1 VRTATRSGIDVTVGS
16 ELASWAHMSPLS
28 PRTDP
33 SAGGG
38 LEVVGLFAGVGGL
51 ELGFSRAGHT
61 TTALCEFDQAA
72 STVLRAHFPGVR
84 VHDDVRT
91 FRLPDRIGALTAGF
105 PCTDLSQAGR
115 TAGITGEASGLIAGV
130 LDAIECK
137 RRYRRPRWLVIENVP
152 FLLRLGRGAGIRY
165 LTDRISDLGY
175 RWAYRIID
183 TRAFGIP
190 QRRRRVILVAGLN
203 DDPRDVLFADEVAAL
218 GCDVDVDD
226 KPPVGFYWT
235 EGNTG
240 IGWAPNAV
248 PTLKGGSGLNIP
260 SPPAIWLSTRIA
272 TPHIRDAE
280 RLQGF
285 PVDWT
290 QPASELL
297 GTDRTRWKLV
307 GNAVSVPVAKW
318 IGQRLA
324 NPGEVVVDTGGARW
338 AGGGWPDAAW
348 GESRGSARVVWQVL
362 ASDRPLTFHLP
373 SVGDFL
379 EDEPADLSPRATS
392 GFLNR
397 LWRSRLR
404 QRALDPFVRAL
415 RDHALTQGGS
425 RASIPS
431 PVLGL

>member
-1 VRTATRSGIDVTVGS
+1 
-16 ELASWAHMSPLS
+16 MSPSSL
-28 PRTDP
+28 RMDP
-33 SAGGG
+33 SVGGG

-51 ELGFSRAGHT
+51 ELGCSRAGHT
-61 TTALCEFDQAA
+61 TTALCEIDQAA
-72 STVLRAHFPGVR
+72 STVLKAHFPGIR
-84 VHDDVRT
+84 VHDDVQT
-91 FRLPDRIGALTAGF
+91 FLMPDRIGALTAGF

-130 LDAIECK
+130 LDAIERK

-152 FLLRLGRGAGIRY
+152 FLLQLGRGAGIRY

-175 RWAYRIID
+175 RWAYRVID

-190 QRRRRVILVAGLN
+190 QRRRRVILVAGLD
-203 DDPRDVLFADEVAAL
+203 DDPREVLFADDVTAL
-218 GCDVDVDD
+218 GYDVDVDD
-226 KPPVGFYWT
+226 EPPVGFYWT

-240 IGWAPNAV
+240 IGWAPDAV
-248 PTLKGGSGLNIP
+248 PTLKGGSGLSIP
-260 SPPAIWLSTRIA
+260 SPPAIWLSGRIA

-285 PVDWT
+285 PADWT
-290 QPASELL
+290 RPASQLL
-297 GTDRTRWKLV
+297 GTDRPRWKLV
-307 GNAVSVPVAKW
+307 GNAVSVPVAEW

-324 NPGEVVVDTGGARW
+324 NPGEVVVDAGGGRW
-338 AGGGWPDAAW
+338 AGGSWPDAAW
-348 GESRGSARVVWQVL
+348 GESRGSGRVIYEVP
-362 ASDRPLTFHLP
+362 ASDRPLRLDLS

-415 RDHALTQGGS
+415 RDHALIQGAS
-425 RASIPS
+425 RADIPS
-431 PVLGL
+431 PVLAL